1 MKTTF
6 EKLNEQEMISV
17 TGGETTVIMVTDRN
31 GNVYYVIIEDGL

>member
-17 TGGETTVIMVTDRN
+17 NGGDHILIYTDKD
-31 GNVYYVIIEDGL
+31 GNVFYVVIEDGL